1 MKRNHIHFFPILIR
15 KTIILE
21 RRISAKKCSS
31 TEEKIK
37 RVNRSWKDDA
47 IKVLLSN
54 ATQRAKRAGYEF
66 SLKREDIIIPEK
78 CPALGIELKREGRET
93 WFSAPSID
101 RIDNTKGYTKE
112 NIVIV
117 SRRANLLKKDA
128 TIEEMIKIS
137 EFYKKY
143 L

>member
-1 MKRNHIHFFPILIR
+1 
-15 KTIILE
+15 LE